1 PTTTKELTATSGN
14 TPGVKHL
21 PELLSHTYRNR
32 VPKPSNSNRNPN
44 VKHEPE
50 SHNSLASL
58 MFPKVFPSGMKMAPG
73 EISEGHF
80 RW

>member
-32 VPKPSNSNRNPN
+32 VPKPSNSNRNPS

-50 SHNSLASL
+50 SHTPVLHL
-58 MFPKVFPSGMKMAPG
+58 LIPDGLD
-73 EISEGHF
+73 SEVHAGAF
-80 RW
+80 DI

>member
-1 PTTTKELTATSGN
+1 GN

-32 VPKPSNSNRNPN
+32 VPKPSNSNRNPS

-50 SHNSLASL
+50 SHSAFQSWFGSNMWVKRPETDGQTA
-58 MFPKVFPSGMKMAPG
+58 KNA
-73 EISEGHF
+73 
-80 RW
+80 R